1 MLEARILCKES
12 SQHKMANTYSALKRV
27 RETERRTEINRKNKT
42 RLRHQIRAMRRA
54 LTEKDAKAAAELL
67 PKTFSLIDRSA
78 KTGIIKKNTAARYK
92 SNLHL
97 KVKALEK

>member
-1 MLEARILCKES
+1 MP
-12 SQHKMANTYSALKRV
+12 NTISAIKRV
-27 RETERRTEINRKNKT
+27 RQTARRTEVNRQNKT

-54 LTEKDAKAAAELL
+54 LATKDAKVAAEML

-78 KTGIIKKNTAARYK
+78 KIGVIKMNTAARYK

-97 KVKALEK
+97 KVKALSA

>member
-1 MLEARILCKES
+1 
-12 SQHKMANTYSALKRV
+12 MANTISAIKRV
-27 RETERRTEINRKNKT
+27 RQTERRTEVNRQNKT

-54 LTEKDAKAAAELL
+54 LASKDPKAAAEML

-78 KTGIIKKNTAARYK
+78 KIGVIKMNTAARYK

-97 KVKALEK
+97 KVKALSA